1 MEQYGHILRSE
12 WLSLINPVS
21 FLGWE
26 LLVELVRAFDFFLE
40 EVFLFGQ
47 VPKVVML
54 VVVFCVLCV
63 CVLQMTLD
71 LSNSSDETN
80 GVSWCLGLWSISAE
94 DCNQRSSV

>member
-26 LLVELVRAFDFFLE
+26 LQVELVRPFDVFLE
-40 EVFLFGQ
+40 EVFF
-47 VPKVVML
+47 VVMYVCCSFL
-54 VVVFCVLCV
+54 CVVCV

-71 LSNSSDETN
+71 LRNSSDHETN
-80 GVSWCLGLWSISAE
+80 GVPWCFGLWSISAE
-94 DCNQRSSV
+94 DCNQRLSV